1 LIEIRGKT
9 RESDAVDLKL
19 SETESSD
26 AIAKK
31 NPEMERSW

>member
-1 LIEIRGKT
+1 MN
-9 RESDAVDLKL
+9 AVDLKL

-31 NPEMERSW
+31 NPGKWKDPGKMGE